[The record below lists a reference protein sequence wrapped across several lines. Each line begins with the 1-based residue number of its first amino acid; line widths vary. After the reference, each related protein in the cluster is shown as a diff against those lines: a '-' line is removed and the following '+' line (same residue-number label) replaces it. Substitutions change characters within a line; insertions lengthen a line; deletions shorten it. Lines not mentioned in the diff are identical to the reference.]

1 MSSFALTLYLG
12 TDLKRAMEKEEIT
25 GTHAEKLGS
34 CGPCLWW
41 RCTSSSQETQLAD
54 FIIEEA
60 VFLCLLRKEL
70 AGLASLVWESSVA
83 VVSSCKQQ
91 AVGSCGGYFTHGEQG
106 KALPFPSGW
115 PGESITIYTGPEH
128 RESLTWSR
136 SCQQQHSPRASSV
149 SHEVFTYSSYN
160 LLLTFE
166 KFLSQWFSHLLIEI
180 LLFSC

>member
-91 AVGSCGGYFTHGEQG
+91 AVGSCGGYFTHGEQR

-115 PGESITIYTGPEH
+115 RGKVLPFTQVRSTGVLDVVKVMSTAAFTQGFLCFP
-128 RESLTWSR
+128 WS
-136 SCQQQHSPRASSV
+136 
-149 SHEVFTYSSYN
+149 F
-160 LLLTFE
+160 
-166 KFLSQWFSHLLIEI
+166 HL
-180 LLFSC
+180 